1 MVGNNNLIDQ
11 KDLKRTLSTIG
22 KNWYWFILFLGL
34 SLGGSVF
41 YLYKA
46 TKFYGVTTEILIK
59 PQKDPL
65 KAALLESMPTKPSDQ
80 DLTNEILVLSSTKM
94 VDETVKKLGL
104 DISYY
109 IEGRI
114 KTGEVYKGTPFEVQG
129 KLLDY
134 SFYETPIS
142 LKIINQK
149 RFAWEISTEE

>member
-1 MVGNNNLIDQ
+1 M
-11 KDLKRTLSTIG
+11 
-22 KNWYWFILFLGL
+22 
-34 SLGGSVF
+34 
-41 YLYKA
+41 
-46 TKFYGVTTEILIK
+46 
-59 PQKDPL
+59 

-80 DLTNEILVLSSTKM
+80 DLTNEILILSSTKM

-149 RFAWEISTEE
+149 RFSWEINTEEYTKRRGKFWRPCCYFKILLSCDSRLQCI